1 MKQPKVSKD
10 MIFKYMKRYRIKFV
24 IIELVLIAILVA
36 YFMWCKPYIMN
47 IFEGASPFDEK
58 AFASDNLTYTVEPVE
73 VHRNDDLK
81 IPSYALR
88 SWVHWQGDKYEFDIK
103 LKDVKKTDI
112 VFDLKTS
119 DDTTGTQSSKAA
131 SVIYT
136 ATVGG
141 KKVLVLAFPYD
152 NLKDGDT
159 VAGIFTQMPK
169 VVKYE
174 IGESANF
181 KHGEVLSGYMIDT
194 RGIEVES
201 EEFDTVFCIILL
213 LIILYLAFKLIR
225 QFVNYKKTPTYRQ
238 LEQYDDC
245 LNVEKEILKE
255 LDEGYIVEK
264 KSIETK
270 SWIIE
275 KDVFKLKIVKN
286 HKALGKF
293 EYIRK

>member
-24 IIELVLIAILVA
+24 IIELVLIAILIA

-47 IFEGASPFDEK
+47 FLEGASPFDEK
-58 AFASDNLTYTVEPVE
+58 VFESDNSSYTVEEVE
-73 VHRNDDLK
+73 VHRSDDLK

-88 SWVHWQGDKYEFDIK
+88 SWVHWQGEAYEFDLT

-119 DDTTGTQSSKAA
+119 DDTTGTQSTKPA

-141 KKVLVLAFPYD
+141 KKVLLLAFPYD
-152 NLKDGDT
+152 DLKDGDT
-159 VAGIFTQMPK
+159 VAAIFTQIPK
-169 VVKYE
+169 VVKCE
-174 IGESANF
+174 VGESADF
-181 KHGEVLSGYMIDT
+181 EKGEVLSGYMIDT

-201 EEFDTVFCIILL
+201 EEFDTVFCGILL
-213 LIILYLAFKLIR
+213 LIILYLAFKIIR

-255 LDEGYIVEK
+255 LDEGYTVEK
-264 KSIETK
+264 KSVETK
-270 SWIIE
+270 SWILE

-293 EYIRK
+293 EYVHK